1 MTKTK
6 ETKEITFK
14 ELGIDKR
21 ILKAITELGFETPM
35 PVQQEVIPFLLN
47 GTKDLVAMAHTGT
60 GKTAAFG
67 IPIIQQIDATSI
79 KTQALILAPTRELC
93 MQITDDLNN
102 FAKYMENLNVVAIY
116 GGASI
121 LTQIRQVATGAQII
135 VATPGRMLDM
145 LKRKKVNVSAISW
158 LVLDEADE
166 MLNMGF
172 KEELSAVLAST
183 PEDKRVLLFSAT
195 MPRGIENIAKSYM
208 KKPEEITVGSRNT
221 TAENVQHQYYVV
233 HAKDRYIAL
242 KRIADYYPDIY
253 AIIFCRT
260 KIETQEVADSLIKDG
275 YNADALHGDLS
286 QAQRDSVMNRFRG
299 RNLQM
304 LVATDVA
311 ARGIDVT
318 DLTHIINYNLPDD
331 IEYYTHRSGRTGRAG
346 KSGISILIVN
356 LKEVFRIKQIEKQIG
371 KKFQAVKIPT
381 GREVCE
387 KQLIHL
393 VEKLKNTEIQHD
405 EIGSFLPT
413 AYEQLKSLSKE
424 EIIQRFI
431 STEFNRF
438 LSYYRKAPDINVEL
452 KKESK
457 GSFTGGSD
465 SRSRFGSGSGS
476 GMVRL
481 FVNLGQM
488 ERFTPQKLKIYLQET
503 ANVANLHVANVEVT
517 RCSSYF
523 EVAPQFAEIVMAKFQ
538 KEKFQNRRVQIDYA
552 DRPARGG
559 FKSKGFKGRSRSQE
573 SFFFNKRKKRQG
585 K

>member
-1 MTKTK
+1 MKTK
-6 ETKEITFK
+6 EMTFK

-47 GTKDLVAMAHTGT
+47 QTKDLVAMAHTGT

-67 IPIIQQIDATSI
+67 IPIIQQIDFTSI

-93 MQITDDLNN
+93 LQITDDLSN
-102 FAKYMENLNVVAIY
+102 FAKHIENLNIVAIY

-121 LTQIRQVATGAQII
+121 MTQIRQVATGAQII

-145 LKRKKVNVSAISW
+145 LKRKKVNVSAIGW

-172 KEELSAVLAST
+172 KEELNAVLAST
-183 PEDKRVLLFSAT
+183 PEDKRVLLFCAT
-195 MPRGIENIAKSYM
+195 MPRGIESIARSYM
-208 KKPEEITVGSRNT
+208 KKPQEITVGSRNT
-221 TAENVQHQYYVV
+221 TAENVHHQYYVV

-260 KIETQEVADSLIKDG
+260 KIETQEVADALIKDG

-299 RNLQM
+299 KNLQM

-311 ARGIDVT
+311 ARGIDVV

-331 IEYYTHRSGRTGRAG
+331 IENYTHRSGRTGRAG

-356 LKEVFRIKQIEKQIG
+356 LKEVFRVKQIEKQIG

-405 EIGSFLPT
+405 EIGSFLPA
-413 AYEQLKSLSKE
+413 AYEQLKSISKE

-438 LSYYRKAPDINVEL
+438 LSYYRKAADINVEL
-452 KKESK
+452 KKESRA
-457 GSFTGGSD
+457 GFTGGSD
-465 SRSRFGSGSGS
+465 SRSGL
-476 GMVRL
+476 VRL

-488 ERFTPQKLKIYLQET
+488 EKFNPQKLKTYLQET
-503 ANVANLHVANVEVT
+503 ANVANLHVSNIEVT

-523 EVAPQFAEIVMAKFQ
+523 EVGAQFAEIVIAKFK

-552 DRPARGG
+552 DRSGRSNY
-559 FKSKGFKGRSRSQE
+559 KEKGYKGRSKSTE
-573 SFFFNKRKKRQG
+573 SFFFNKRKKRSG

>member
-1 MTKTK
+1 MKTK
-6 ETKEITFK
+6 ETQEMTFK

-47 GTKDLVAMAHTGT
+47 QTKDLVAMAHTGT

-67 IPIIQQIDATSI
+67 IPIIQQIDFTSI

-93 MQITDDLNN
+93 MQITDDLSN
-102 FAKYMENLNVVAIY
+102 FAKHIENLNIVAIY

-121 LTQIRQVATGAQII
+121 MTQIRQVASGAQII

-145 LKRKKVNVSAISW
+145 LKRKKVNVSAIRW

-195 MPRGIENIAKSYM
+195 MPRGIESIARSYM

-221 TAENVQHQYYVV
+221 TAENVHHQYYVV

-242 KRIADYYPDIY
+242 KRIVDYYPDIY
-253 AIIFCRT
+253 SIIFCRT
-260 KIETQEVADSLIKDG
+260 KIETQEVADALIKDG

-299 RNLQM
+299 KNLQM

-311 ARGIDVT
+311 ARGIDVV

-356 LKEVFRIKQIEKQIG
+356 LKEVFRVKQIEKQIG

-405 EIGSFLPT
+405 EIGSFLPA
-413 AYEQLKSLSKE
+413 AYEQLKSISKE

-438 LSYYRKAPDINVEL
+438 LSYYRKAADINVEI
-452 KKESK
+452 KKESQTR
-457 GSFTGGSD
+457 FTGGSD
-465 SRSRFGSGSGS
+465 SRSGQ
-476 GMVRL
+476 VRL

-488 ERFTPQKLKIYLQET
+488 ERFTPQKLKTYLQET
-503 ANVANLHVANVEVT
+503 ANVANLNVSNVEVT

-523 EVAPQFAEIVMAKFQ
+523 EVGAQFAEIVMAKFQ
-538 KEKFQNRRVQIDYA
+538 KEKFQNRRVQIDFA
-552 DRPARGG
+552 DRSGRSN
-559 FKSKGFKGRSRSQE
+559 FKDKGYKGRSKSTE

>member
-1 MTKTK
+1 MKTK
-6 ETKEITFK
+6 EMTFK

-47 GTKDLVAMAHTGT
+47 QTKDLVAMAHTGT

-67 IPIIQQIDATSI
+67 IPIIQQIDFTSI

-93 MQITDDLNN
+93 MQITDDLSN
-102 FAKYMENLNVVAIY
+102 FAKHIENLNIVAIY

-121 LTQIRQVATGAQII
+121 MTQIRQVASGAQII

-145 LKRKKVNVSAISW
+145 LKRKKVNVSAIRW

-195 MPRGIENIAKSYM
+195 MPRGIESIARSYM

-221 TAENVQHQYYVV
+221 TAENVHHQYYVV

-242 KRIADYYPDIY
+242 KRIVDYYPDIY
-253 AIIFCRT
+253 SIIFCRT
-260 KIETQEVADSLIKDG
+260 KIETQEVADALIKDG

-299 RNLQM
+299 KNLQM

-311 ARGIDVT
+311 ARGIDVV

-356 LKEVFRIKQIEKQIG
+356 LKEVFRVKQIEKQIG

-405 EIGSFLPT
+405 EIGSFLPA
-413 AYEQLKSLSKE
+413 AYEQLKSISKE

-438 LSYYRKAPDINVEL
+438 LSYYRKAADINVEL
-452 KKESK
+452 KKESRAD
-457 GSFTGGSD
+457 FTGGSN
-465 SRSRFGSGSGS
+465 SRSGQI
-476 GMVRL
+476 RL

-488 ERFTPQKLKIYLQET
+488 EKFNPQKLKTYLQET
-503 ANVANLHVANVEVT
+503 ANVANLHVSNIEVT

-523 EVAPQFAEIVMAKFQ
+523 EVGAQFAEIVIAKFK

-552 DRPARGG
+552 DRSGRSNY
-559 FKSKGFKGRSRSQE
+559 KEKGYKGRSKSTE
-573 SFFFNKRKKRQG
+573 SFFFNKRKKRSG

>member
-1 MTKTK
+1 MKTK
-6 ETKEITFK
+6 EMTFK

-47 GTKDLVAMAHTGT
+47 QTKDLVAMAHTGT

-67 IPIIQQIDATSI
+67 IPIIQQIDSTSI

-93 MQITDDLNN
+93 LQITDDLSN
-102 FAKYMENLNVVAIY
+102 FARHIENLNIVAIY

-121 LTQIRQVATGAQII
+121 MTQIRQVASGAQII

-145 LKRKKVNVSAISW
+145 LKRKKVNVSAIRW

-172 KEELSAVLAST
+172 KEELNAVLAST
-183 PEDKRVLLFSAT
+183 PEEKRVLLFSAT
-195 MPRGIENIAKSYM
+195 MPRGIESIARGYM
-208 KKPEEITVGSRNT
+208 KKPEEITIGSRNT
-221 TAENVQHQYYVV
+221 TAENVHHQYYVV

-260 KIETQEVADSLIKDG
+260 KIETQEVADALIKDG

-299 RNLQM
+299 KNLQM

-311 ARGIDVT
+311 ARGIDVV

-356 LKEVFRIKQIEKQIG
+356 LKEVFRVKQIEKQIG

-405 EIGSFLPT
+405 EIGSFLPA
-413 AYEQLKSLSKE
+413 AYEQLKSISKE

-438 LSYYRKAPDINVEL
+438 LSYYRKAADINVEL
-452 KKESK
+452 KKESQAR
-457 GSFTGGSD
+457 FTGGSD
-465 SRSRFGSGSGS
+465 TRSGQ
-476 GMVRL
+476 VRL

-488 ERFTPQKLKIYLQET
+488 EKFNPQKLKTYLQET
-503 ANVANLHVANVEVT
+503 ANVANLHVSNIEVT

-523 EVAPQFAEIVMAKFQ
+523 EVGAQFAEIVMAKFK

-552 DRPARGG
+552 DRSGRSNY
-559 FKSKGFKGRSRSQE
+559 KEKGYKGRSKSPE
-573 SFFFNKRKKRQG
+573 SFFFNKRKKRSG

>member
-6 ETKEITFK
+6 ETKEMTFK

-47 GTKDLVAMAHTGT
+47 QKKDLVALAHTGT

-67 IPIIQQIDATSI
+67 IPIIQQIDSTSI

-93 MQITDDLNN
+93 MQITDDLSN
-102 FAKYMENLNVVAIY
+102 FAKHIENLHVVAIY

-145 LKRKKVNVSAISW
+145 LKRKKVNVSAIRF

-172 KEELSAVLAST
+172 KEELTAVLAST

-195 MPRGIENIAKSYM
+195 MPRGIESIARSYM
-208 KKPEEITVGSRNT
+208 KMPEEITVGSRNT
-221 TAENVQHQYYVV
+221 TAENVHHQYYVA

-286 QAQRDSVMNRFRG
+286 QSQRDSVMNRFRS

-311 ARGIDVT
+311 ARGIDVV

-356 LKEVFRIKQIEKQIG
+356 LKEVFRVKQIEKQIG

-381 GREVCE
+381 GKEVCE

-405 EIGSFLPT
+405 EIGTFLPA

-438 LSYYRKAPDINVEL
+438 LSYYRRAADINVEL

-457 GSFTGGSD
+457 AGFTGGS
-465 SRSRFGSGSGS
+465 SSGSGS
-476 GMVRL
+476 RSGQVRL
-481 FVNLGQM
+481 FINLGQM
-488 ERFTPQKLKIYLQET
+488 ERFTPAKLKTYLQET
-503 ANVANLHVANVEVT
+503 ASVANLNVSNVEVT

-523 EVAPQFAEIVMAKFQ
+523 EVGAQFAEIVMAKFQ
-538 KEKFQNRRVQIDYA
+538 REKFQNRRVQIDYA
-552 DRPARGG
+552 DRTGRSNY
-559 FKSKGFKGRSRSQE
+559 KEKGYKGRSRSTE
-573 SFFFNKRKKRQG
+573 SFFFNKRKKRSG

>member
-1 MTKTK
+1 MKTK
-6 ETKEITFK
+6 EMTFK

-47 GTKDLVAMAHTGT
+47 QTKDLVAMAHTGT

-67 IPIIQQIDATSI
+67 IPIIQQIDFTSI

-93 MQITDDLNN
+93 LQITDDLSN
-102 FAKYMENLNVVAIY
+102 FARHIENLNIVAIY

-121 LTQIRQVATGAQII
+121 MTQIRQVASGAQII

-145 LKRKKVNVSAISW
+145 LKRKKVNVSAIGW

-172 KEELSAVLAST
+172 KEELNAVLAST
-183 PEDKRVLLFSAT
+183 PEDKRVLLFCAT
-195 MPRGIENIAKSYM
+195 MPRGIESIARSYM
-208 KKPEEITVGSRNT
+208 KKPQEITVGSRNT
-221 TAENVQHQYYVV
+221 TAENVHHQYYVV

-260 KIETQEVADSLIKDG
+260 KIETQEVADALIKDG

-286 QAQRDSVMNRFRG
+286 QTQRDSVMNRFRG
-299 RNLQM
+299 KNLQM

-311 ARGIDVT
+311 ARGIDVV

-331 IEYYTHRSGRTGRAG
+331 IENYTHRSGRTGRAG

-356 LKEVFRIKQIEKQIG
+356 LKEVFRVKQIEKQIG

-405 EIGSFLPT
+405 EIGSFLPA
-413 AYEQLKSLSKE
+413 AYEQLKSISKE

-438 LSYYRKAPDINVEL
+438 LSYYRKAADINVEL
-452 KKESK
+452 KKESRA
-457 GSFTGGSD
+457 GLTGGSD
-465 SRSRFGSGSGS
+465 SKSGL
-476 GMVRL
+476 VRL

-488 ERFTPQKLKIYLQET
+488 EKFNPQKLKTYLQET
-503 ANVANLHVANVEVT
+503 ANVANLHVSNIEVT

-523 EVAPQFAEIVMAKFQ
+523 EVGAQFAEIVIAKFK

-552 DRPARGG
+552 DRSGRSNY
-559 FKSKGFKGRSRSQE
+559 KEKGYKGRSKSTE
-573 SFFFNKRKKRQG
+573 SFFFNKRKKRSG

>member
-1 MTKTK
+1 MKTK
-6 ETKEITFK
+6 ETKEMTFK

-21 ILKAITELGFETPM
+21 ILRAITELGFETPM

-47 GTKDLVAMAHTGT
+47 QMKDLVALAHTGT

-67 IPIIQQIDATSI
+67 IPIIQQIDSTSI

-93 MQITDDLNN
+93 IQITDDLSN
-102 FAKYMENLNVVAIY
+102 FAKYIENLNVVAIY

-121 LTQIRQVATGAQII
+121 MTQIRQVATGAQII

-145 LKRKKVNVSAISW
+145 LKRKKVNVSAIRF

-172 KEELSAVLAST
+172 KEELNAVLAST

-195 MPRGIENIAKSYM
+195 MPLGIERIARSYM

-221 TAENVQHQYYVV
+221 TAENVHHQYYVV

-260 KIETQEVADSLIKDG
+260 KIETQEVADALIKDG

-299 RNLQM
+299 KNLQM

-311 ARGIDVT
+311 ARGIDVV

-331 IEYYTHRSGRTGRAG
+331 NEYYTHRSGRTGRAG

-356 LKEVFRIKQIEKQIG
+356 LKEVFRVKQIEKQIG

-405 EIGSFLPT
+405 EIGSFLPA

-438 LSYYRKAPDINVEL
+438 LSYYRKAADINVEV
-452 KKESK
+452 KKESPAR
-457 GSFTGGSD
+457 FTGGSGSN
-465 SRSRFGSGSGS
+465 SRSGQ
-476 GMVRL
+476 VRL

-503 ANVANLHVANVEVT
+503 ANVNNFHVSNVEVT
-517 RCSSYF
+517 RRNSYF
-523 EVAPQFAEIVMAKFQ
+523 EVGAQFAEIVMAKFK

-552 DRPARGG
+552 DRPARSG
-559 FKSKGFKGRSRSQE
+559 FKSKGFKGHSKSRE
-573 SFFFNKRKKRQG
+573 SFFFNKRKKRSG

>member
-1 MTKTK
+1 MKTK
-6 ETKEITFK
+6 EMTFK

-47 GTKDLVAMAHTGT
+47 QTKDLVAMAHTGT

-67 IPIIQQIDATSI
+67 IPIIQQIDFTSI

-93 MQITDDLNN
+93 MQITDDLSN
-102 FAKYMENLNVVAIY
+102 FAKHIENLNIVAIY

-121 LTQIRQVATGAQII
+121 MTQIRQVATGAQII

-145 LKRKKVNVSAISW
+145 LKRKKVNVSAIGW

-172 KEELSAVLAST
+172 KEELNAVLAST
-183 PEDKRVLLFSAT
+183 PEDKRVLLFCAT
-195 MPRGIENIAKSYM
+195 MPRGIESIARSYM
-208 KKPEEITVGSRNT
+208 KKPQEITVGSRNT
-221 TAENVQHQYYVV
+221 TAENVHHQYYVV

-260 KIETQEVADSLIKDG
+260 KIETQEVADALIKDG

-299 RNLQM
+299 KNLQM

-311 ARGIDVT
+311 ARGIDVV

-331 IEYYTHRSGRTGRAG
+331 IENYTHRSGRTGRAG

-356 LKEVFRIKQIEKQIG
+356 LKEVFRVKQIEKQIG

-405 EIGSFLPT
+405 EIGSFLPA
-413 AYEQLKSLSKE
+413 AYEQLKSISKE

-438 LSYYRKAPDINVEL
+438 LSYYRKAADINVEL
-452 KKESK
+452 KKESRA
-457 GSFTGGSD
+457 GFTGGSD
-465 SRSRFGSGSGS
+465 SRSGL
-476 GMVRL
+476 VRL

-488 ERFTPQKLKIYLQET
+488 EKFNPQKLKTYLQET
-503 ANVANLHVANVEVT
+503 ANVANLHVSNIEVT

-523 EVAPQFAEIVMAKFQ
+523 EVGAQFAEIVIAKFK

-552 DRPARGG
+552 DRSGRSNY
-559 FKSKGFKGRSRSQE
+559 KEKGYKGRSKSTE
-573 SFFFNKRKKRQG
+573 SFFFNKRKKRSG

>member
-1 MTKTK
+1 MKTK
-6 ETKEITFK
+6 EMTFK

-47 GTKDLVAMAHTGT
+47 QTKDLVAMAHTGT

-67 IPIIQQIDATSI
+67 IPIIQQIDFTSI

-93 MQITDDLNN
+93 MQITDDLSN
-102 FAKYMENLNVVAIY
+102 FAKHIENLNIVAIY

-121 LTQIRQVATGAQII
+121 MTQIRQVASGAQII

-145 LKRKKVNVSAISW
+145 LKRKKVNVSAIRW

-195 MPRGIENIAKSYM
+195 MPRGIESIARSYM

-221 TAENVQHQYYVV
+221 TAENVHHQYYVV

-242 KRIADYYPDIY
+242 KRIVDYYPDIY
-253 AIIFCRT
+253 SIIFCRT
-260 KIETQEVADSLIKDG
+260 KIETQEVADALIKDG

-299 RNLQM
+299 KNLQM

-311 ARGIDVT
+311 ARGIDVV

-356 LKEVFRIKQIEKQIG
+356 LKEVFRVKQIEKQIG

-405 EIGSFLPT
+405 EIGSFLPA
-413 AYEQLKSLSKE
+413 AYEQLKSISKE

-438 LSYYRKAPDINVEL
+438 LNYYRKAADINVEL
-452 KKESK
+452 KKESRAD
-457 GSFTGGSD
+457 FTGGSN
-465 SRSRFGSGSGS
+465 SRSGQI
-476 GMVRL
+476 RL

-488 ERFTPQKLKIYLQET
+488 ERFTPQKLKTYLQET
-503 ANVANLHVANVEVT
+503 VNVTDFYVSNIEVT

-523 EVAPQFAEIVMAKFQ
+523 EVGAQFAEIVMAKFQ
-538 KEKFQNRRVQIDYA
+538 KEKFQNRRVQIDFA
-552 DRPARGG
+552 DRSGRSNY
-559 FKSKGFKGRSRSQE
+559 KEKGYKGRSKSTE
-573 SFFFNKRKKRQG
+573 SFFFNKRKKRSG

>member
-1 MTKTK
+1 MKTK
-6 ETKEITFK
+6 EMTFK

-47 GTKDLVAMAHTGT
+47 QTKDLVAMAHTGT

-67 IPIIQQIDATSI
+67 IPIIQQIDFTSI

-93 MQITDDLNN
+93 MQITDDLSN
-102 FAKYMENLNVVAIY
+102 FAKHIENLNIVAIY

-121 LTQIRQVATGAQII
+121 MTQIRQVASGAQII

-145 LKRKKVNVSAISW
+145 LKRKKVNVSAIRW

-195 MPRGIENIAKSYM
+195 MPRGIESIARSYM
-208 KKPEEITVGSRNT
+208 REPHEITVGSRNT
-221 TAENVQHQYYVV
+221 TAENVHHQYYVV

-242 KRIADYYPDIY
+242 KRIVDYYPDIY
-253 AIIFCRT
+253 SIIFCRT
-260 KIETQEVADSLIKDG
+260 KIETQEVADALIKDG

-299 RNLQM
+299 KNLQM

-311 ARGIDVT
+311 ARGIDVV

-356 LKEVFRIKQIEKQIG
+356 LKEVFRVKQIEKQIG

-405 EIGSFLPT
+405 EIGSFLPA
-413 AYEQLKSLSKE
+413 AYEQLKSISKE

-438 LSYYRKAPDINVEL
+438 LSYYRKAADINVEL
-452 KKESK
+452 KKESRAD
-457 GSFTGGSD
+457 FTGGSN
-465 SRSRFGSGSGS
+465 SRSGQI
-476 GMVRL
+476 RL

-488 ERFTPQKLKIYLQET
+488 ERFTPQKLKTYLQET
-503 ANVANLHVANVEVT
+503 VNVTDFYVSNIEVT
-517 RCSSYF
+517 RCNSYF
-523 EVAPQFAEIVMAKFQ
+523 EVGAQFAEILMAKFQ
-538 KEKFQNRRVQIDYA
+538 KERFQNRRVQIDYA
-552 DRPARGG
+552 DRSGRSNY
-559 FKSKGFKGRSRSQE
+559 KEKGYKGRSKSTE
-573 SFFFNKRKKRQG
+573 SFFFNKRKKRSG

>member
-1 MTKTK
+1 MKTK
-6 ETKEITFK
+6 ETKEMTFK

-21 ILKAITELGFETPM
+21 ILKAIAELGFETPM

-47 GTKDLVAMAHTGT
+47 QTKDLVAMAHTGT

-67 IPIIQQIDATSI
+67 IPIIQQINSASI

-93 MQITDDLNN
+93 MQITDDLSN
-102 FAKYMENLNVVAIY
+102 FAKHVENLHIVAIY

-121 LTQIRQVATGAQII
+121 MTQIRQVASGAQII

-145 LKRKKVNVSAISW
+145 LKRKKVNVSAIGW

-172 KEELSAVLAST
+172 KEELNAVLAST

-195 MPRGIENIAKSYM
+195 MPRGIESIARSYM
-208 KKPEEITVGSRNT
+208 KKPQEITVGSRNT
-221 TAENVQHQYYVV
+221 TAENVHHQYYVV

-242 KRIADYYPDIY
+242 KRIVDYYPDIY

-260 KIETQEVADSLIKDG
+260 KIETQEVADALIKDG

-299 RNLQM
+299 KNLQM

-311 ARGIDVT
+311 ARGIDVV

-356 LKEVFRIKQIEKQIG
+356 LKEVFRVKQIEKQIG
-371 KKFQAVKIPT
+371 KKFQAIKIPT

-405 EIGSFLPT
+405 EIGSFLPA
-413 AYEQLKSLSKE
+413 AYEQLKSISKE

-438 LSYYRKAPDINVEL
+438 LSYYRKAADINVEL
-452 KKESK
+452 KKESQAR
-457 GSFTGGSD
+457 FTGGS
-465 SRSRFGSGSGS
+465 GSNSKSGQ
-476 GMVRL
+476 VRL
-481 FVNLGQM
+481 FVNMGQM
-488 ERFTPQKLKIYLQET
+488 EKFNPQKLKTYLQET
-503 ANVANLHVANVEVT
+503 ANVADLHVSNVEVM
-517 RCSSYF
+517 RCNSYF
-523 EVAPQFAEIVMAKFQ
+523 EVGAQFAEIVIAKFK
-538 KEKFQNRRVQIDYA
+538 KERFQNRRVQIEYA
-552 DRPARGG
+552 DRSGRSNY
-559 FKSKGFKGRSRSQE
+559 KEKGYKGRSKSTE
-573 SFFFNKRKKRQG
+573 SFFFNKRKKRSG

>member
-1 MTKTK
+1 MKTK
-6 ETKEITFK
+6 EMTFK

-47 GTKDLVAMAHTGT
+47 QTKDLVAMAHTGT

-67 IPIIQQIDATSI
+67 IPIIQQIDFTSI

-93 MQITDDLNN
+93 MQITDDLSN
-102 FAKYMENLNVVAIY
+102 FAKHIENLNIVAIY

-121 LTQIRQVATGAQII
+121 MTQIRQVASGAQII

-145 LKRKKVNVSAISW
+145 LKRKKVNVSAIRW

-195 MPRGIENIAKSYM
+195 MPRGIESIARSYM

-221 TAENVQHQYYVV
+221 TAENVHHQYYVV

-242 KRIADYYPDIY
+242 KRIVDYYPDIY
-253 AIIFCRT
+253 SIIFCRT
-260 KIETQEVADSLIKDG
+260 KIETQEVADALIKDG

-299 RNLQM
+299 KNLQM

-311 ARGIDVT
+311 ARGIDVV

-356 LKEVFRIKQIEKQIG
+356 LKEVFRVKQIEKQIG

-405 EIGSFLPT
+405 EIGSFLPA
-413 AYEQLKSLSKE
+413 AYEQLKSISKE

-438 LSYYRKAPDINVEL
+438 LSYYRKAADINVEL
-452 KKESK
+452 KKESRAD
-457 GSFTGGSD
+457 FTGGSN
-465 SRSRFGSGSGS
+465 SRSGQI
-476 GMVRL
+476 RL

-488 ERFTPQKLKIYLQET
+488 ERFTPQKLKTYLQET
-503 ANVANLHVANVEVT
+503 VNVTDFYVSNIEVT
-517 RCSSYF
+517 RCNSYF
-523 EVAPQFAEIVMAKFQ
+523 EVGAQFAEILMAKFQ
-538 KEKFQNRRVQIDYA
+538 KERFQNRRVQIDYA
-552 DRPARGG
+552 DRSGRSNY
-559 FKSKGFKGRSRSQE
+559 KEKGYKGRSKSTE
-573 SFFFNKRKKRQG
+573 SFFFNKRKKRSG

>member
-1 MTKTK
+1 M
-6 ETKEITFK
+6 TFK

-47 GTKDLVAMAHTGT
+47 QTKDLVAMAHTGT

-67 IPIIQQIDATSI
+67 IPIIQQIDFTSI

-93 MQITDDLNN
+93 MQITDDLSN
-102 FAKYMENLNVVAIY
+102 FAKHIENLNIVAIY

-121 LTQIRQVATGAQII
+121 MTQIRQVASGAQII

-145 LKRKKVNVSAISW
+145 LKRKKVNVSAIRW

-195 MPRGIENIAKSYM
+195 MPRGIESIARSYM

-221 TAENVQHQYYVV
+221 TAENVHHQYYVV

-242 KRIADYYPDIY
+242 KRIVDYYPDIY
-253 AIIFCRT
+253 SIIFCRT
-260 KIETQEVADSLIKDG
+260 KIETQEVADALIKDG

-299 RNLQM
+299 KNLQM

-311 ARGIDVT
+311 ARGIDVV

-356 LKEVFRIKQIEKQIG
+356 LKEVFRVKQIEKQIG

-405 EIGSFLPT
+405 EIGSFLPA
-413 AYEQLKSLSKE
+413 AYEQLKSISKE

-438 LSYYRKAPDINVEL
+438 LSYYRKAADINVEL
-452 KKESK
+452 KKESRAD
-457 GSFTGGSD
+457 FTGGSN
-465 SRSRFGSGSGS
+465 SRSGQI
-476 GMVRL
+476 RL

-488 ERFTPQKLKIYLQET
+488 ERFTPQKLKTYLQET
-503 ANVANLHVANVEVT
+503 VNVTDFYVSNIEVT
-517 RCSSYF
+517 RCNSYF
-523 EVAPQFAEIVMAKFQ
+523 EVGAQFAEILMAKFQ
-538 KEKFQNRRVQIDYA
+538 KERFQNRRVQIDYA
-552 DRPARGG
+552 DRSGRSNY
-559 FKSKGFKGRSRSQE
+559 KEKGYKGRSKSTE
-573 SFFFNKRKKRQG
+573 SFFFNKRKKRSG